1 MKEKLLKIIEHYGVN
16 NQQRKLMEEIFELQE
31 AIFEYENSGWD
42 FSDESCEDIERDYR
56 YHMAEEIADVQVMLN
71 QFKEHYEITD
81 EQIEGIMNYKINR
94 QLERIKKES

>member
-1 MKEKLLKIIEHYGVN
+1 MKEKLLKIIEFYGVN

-31 AIFEYENSGWD
+31 SITIHELKSSVEYEIPLTELVD
-42 FSDESCEDIERDYR
+42 TR
-56 YHMAEEIADVQVMLN
+56 YHIIEEIADVMVMLN
-71 QFKEHYEITD
+71 QFKEHYEITY